1 MICRPCAACHWG
13 GRALTC
19 LGCRTCRSQRVRRLR
34 TSLPTPCTSEAP
46 TYTPDAPTSE
56 ALYIRRPHVCVR
68 SPQHTRGG
76 SQAASMW
83 RVQHSCNQDGRT
95 PGKRH
100 HKISLLARIASGV
113 TFSTSVW
120 GLCLGDRTCS
130 RVVVRKHR
138 TEVARG
144 SSDLPVP
151 VPYLRSS

>member
-1 MICRPCAACHWG
+1 MIISLQK
-13 GRALTC
+13 GRALTR
-19 LGCRTCRSQRVRRLR
+19 LGCRTCRSQRVRSLR
-34 TSLPTPCTSEAP
+34 TCLPTTCTSEAP
-46 TYTPDAPTSE
+46 KCTAEAPTSE

-68 SPQHTRGG
+68 GPQRTRGG
-76 SQAASMW
+76 SQPASTW

-100 HKISLLARIASGV
+100 HTISLLARIASEV

-120 GLCLGDRTCS
+120 GLCLGDKTCS

-151 VPYLRSS
+151 VQYLRQS